1 MKTTKLVLTIVVSLF
16 SFSAILAQ
24 NHNHDHSKE
33 GHKKMKMDAKK
44 EYTCSMHPEV
54 KSDKPGD
61 CPKCGMKLIEKKEWD
76 TQKWTKTRNY
86 YTLTED
92 GEKMWDEVQKVKERK
107 ISELLY
113 SFKSQDGMIRRY
125 GGKRLVEKFS
135 LEKV

>member
-61 CPKCGMKLIEKKEWD
+61 CPKCGMKLIEKKED
-76 TQKWTKTRNY
+76 KKMDKMVTLAAYNLVVNLYFNVNNKT
-86 YTLTED
+86 
-92 GEKMWDEVQKVKERK
+92 
-107 ISELLY
+107 
-113 SFKSQDGMIRRY
+113 
-125 GGKRLVEKFS
+125 
-135 LEKV
+135 